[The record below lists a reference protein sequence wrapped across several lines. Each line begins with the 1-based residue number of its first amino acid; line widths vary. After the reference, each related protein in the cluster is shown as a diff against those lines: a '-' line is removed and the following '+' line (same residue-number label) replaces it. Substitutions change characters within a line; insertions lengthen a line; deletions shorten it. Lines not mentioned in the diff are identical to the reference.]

1 VTIGL
6 DLPTG
11 FEDSPRGHGQ
21 DDSCDPAHDQVG
33 CGKGYDAG
41 LDGCHIS
48 PCGCKGDYDECI
60 PLNGQFAI
68 YTCSN
73 PFANEANK
81 TLLVTTS
88 NQSYVCPFNTPRYSI
103 FNFTEIKLYLHFAS
117 DPFVIALGKKNAA
130 ILAEQEMLDKAE
142 RAGVP
147 AALDCIG
154 IYTKPCHDN
163 DMSAAIPP
171 VSISTVHDSSIPN
184 LCVFG

>member
-1 VTIGL
+1 MTI
-6 DLPTG
+6 
-11 FEDSPRGHGQ
+11 
-21 DDSCDPAHDQVG
+21 
-33 CGKGYDAG
+33 
-41 LDGCHIS
+41 IS
-48 PCGCKGDYDECI
+48 VFVRRPHTIISQCQSDVK
-60 PLNGQFAI
+60 
-68 YTCSN
+68 YTE
-73 PFANEANK
+73 P
-81 TLLVTTS
+81 
-88 NQSYVCPFNTPRYSI
+88 
-103 FNFTEIKLYLHFAS
+103 AS

-163 DMSAAIPP
+163 GMSAAIPH